1 VCVLWFTSAPGLT
14 GSQPNTARR
23 LFVTLTSRPL
33 KFHADPATTLPRSPP
48 SRWDLSNASTS
59 SPAASAALLLFL
71 PAEEPRCATLRSLHL
86 SAQTEPRLT
95 ASQRAICAVSSRLQ
109 PAAYQSGSRLLPAR
123 TFFVRPPGR
132 PAASARF
139 TLTGFYPARQA
150 STSKA
155 ASILT
160 HYNTG
165 TSHFLVAPGDLSI

>member
-1 VCVLWFTSAPGLT
+1 VRVLWFTSAPGLA
-14 GSQPNTARR
+14 GSQPNPARR
-23 LFVTLTSRPL
+23 PFVTLTSRPL

-59 SPAASAALLLFL
+59 SPAASAALLLL
-71 PAEEPRCATLRSLHL
+71 LRTEQPRCATLRSLHHC
-86 SAQTEPRLT
+86 AQTDPRLT
-95 ASQRAICAVSSRLQ
+95 ASQPAIRVVSHHLQ
-109 PAAYQSGSRLLPAR
+109 AATYQTGSRLLPAR

-155 ASILT
+155 ASILIEYT
-160 HYNTG
+160 AG
-165 TSHFLVAPGDLSI
+165 TSHSLVASCDISI